1 VFARQGPRTRRV
13 PPGQTLPHVPTYVR
27 RPARKS
33 FHKTLKNTL
42 FDGFGLF
49 LDLKTAFSIAQRP
62 SHPSDVKLG
71 KRESRCFL
79 TFLKV
84 FDRF

>member
-1 VFARQGPRTRRV
+1 LGDGAAGS
-13 PPGQTLPHVPTYVR
+13 LAPTYVYG
-27 RPARKS
+27 PARKS
-33 FHKTLKNTL
+33 FQKTPQNTL
-42 FDGFGLF
+42 FAGFGRF
-49 LDLKTAFSIAQRP
+49 LNLKMAFSIAPRL
-62 SHPSDVKLG
+62 SHPSDVKMG